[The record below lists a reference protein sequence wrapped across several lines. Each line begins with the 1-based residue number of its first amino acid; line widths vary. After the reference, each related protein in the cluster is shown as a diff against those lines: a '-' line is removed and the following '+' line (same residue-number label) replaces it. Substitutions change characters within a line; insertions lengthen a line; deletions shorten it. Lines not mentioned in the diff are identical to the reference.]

1 MKEIEAE
8 APRDGNRVARALWA
22 VGGFATF
29 GLGALGA
36 MLPIV
41 PTTPFLLVAAF
52 CFARSSERARAWFR
66 GTRLYRTVL
75 EGYMSKRAMT
85 VRAKLSLLVPI
96 TAVLAVSF
104 ALMGSVPV
112 GRVVVA
118 LVWVAHLV
126 SFGFVVK
133 TVQPEAAAEVRSTTQ
148 GMPESARRAG
158 TPLVTDGEG
167 A

>member
-1 MKEIEAE
+1 MKDIEAE
-8 APRDGNRVARALWA
+8 APRDGSRVARALWA

-36 MLPIV
+36 VLPIV

-52 CFARSSERARAWFR
+52 CFARSSERARSWFR
-66 GTRLYRTVL
+66 STRLYRTVL

-85 VRAKLSLLVPI
+85 VRAKLSLLAPI

-112 GRVVVA
+112 GRIVVA

-126 SFGFVVK
+126 YFGFVVK
-133 TVQPEAAAEVRSTTQ
+133 TVPAQAAPGSDGVQPAPEPVCAAK
-148 GMPESARRAG
+148 
-158 TPLVTDGEG
+158 PLCTDGEG